1 MFGDLPGIRALF
13 QQAQDVAQRVQGMT
27 EELRT
32 ERVRGS
38 AGGGMVQI
46 ELNGLAQAMECRI
59 DPTLLTSE
67 NREMLEDLVT
77 AAVNQAVANVKQ
89 LHAERLRRATRGL
102 PLPGLE
108 QLMAKFISPGADGGD
123 PPPQKDSTR

>member
-1 MFGDLPGIRALF
+1 MFRDLPGIGAFF
-13 QQAQDVAQRVQGMT
+13 QHAQDVAQRFQGMT

-32 ERVRGS
+32 ARVRGS

-46 ELNGLAQAMECRI
+46 EFNGLAQAMECHI

-67 NREMLEDLVT
+67 NREILEDLVT
-77 AAVNQAVANVKQ
+77 AAVNQAIAHVKQ

-123 PPPQKDSTR
+123 PPTRKDSTS